1 VSIEVHP
8 QGVELFDRLAAD
20 LPILLER
27 LVEAPA
33 SPVAQHVE
41 IPEAPGIYLFS
52 EKDHPIY
59 VGQTRVL
66 RSRLHNHTNPL
77 GRNNQA
83 TFAFLVARARAEE
96 AGIDIDRFRAQL
108 EADEE
113 FAAHFTEAKLRVA
126 DMDVRFIEL
135 KDSIARSVFEIYAA
149 LALDTLVFNSFE
161 TH

>member
-1 VSIEVHP
+1 MEVHP
-8 QGVELFDRLAAD
+8 QGVELFNRLAAD

-33 SPVAQHVE
+33 SPVAQHAE

-52 EKDHPIY
+52 ENDHPIY

-66 RSRLHNHTNPL
+66 RSRLRDHTNPL
-77 GRNNQA
+77 GKNNQA
-83 TFAFLVARARAEE
+83 TFAFLLARARAED
-96 AGIDIDRFRAQL
+96 ARIDIGRFRAQL

-126 DMDVRFIEL
+126 DMDVRLIEL
-135 KDSIARSVFEIYAA
+135 SDSIERSVFEIYAA